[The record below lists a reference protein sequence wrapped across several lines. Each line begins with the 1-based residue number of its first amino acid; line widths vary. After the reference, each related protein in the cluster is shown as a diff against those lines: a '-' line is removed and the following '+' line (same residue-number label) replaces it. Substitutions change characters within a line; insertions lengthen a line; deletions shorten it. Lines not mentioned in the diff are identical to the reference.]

1 MTLRTHNIGY
11 WYTNNPDD
19 YLFKDVN
26 LTFEKGKVYSIL
38 GQSGSGKTTFL
49 SLLAGLDSPKAGEI
63 YLEDT
68 DINKSGLTNY
78 RKNSVSTIFQ
88 AYNLMTYMTARQ
100 NVQTALE
107 ISNKPVD
114 NAKIED
120 LFELVGI
127 PKEMIDKPVLQ
138 LSGGQQQRVAI
149 VRALATEHDLIIAD
163 EPTGNLDEETTQ
175 DIVNI
180 FKDIAHKQNKTVII
194 VTHETAVAQETD
206 VTFELKKKQFTE
218 V

>member
-19 YLFKDVN
+19 YLFKDIN
-26 LTFEKGKVYSIL
+26 LTFEKGKIYSIL

-63 YLEDT
+63 YLEDN
-68 DINKSGLTNY
+68 DINKSDLTNY

-114 NAKIED
+114 NAKIEE

>member
-19 YLFKDVN
+19 YLFKNVN
-26 LTFEKGKVYSIL
+26 LTFEKGKVYSTL
-38 GQSGSGKTTFL
+38 GQSGNGKTTFL

-63 YLEDT
+63 YLEDN
-68 DINKSGLTNY
+68 DINKSSLTNY

-114 NAKIED
+114 NAKIEEF
-120 LFELVGI
+120 FELVGI
-127 PKEMIDKPVLQ
+127 PKKMIDKPVL
-138 LSGGQQQRVAI
+138 
-149 VRALATEHDLIIAD
+149 
-163 EPTGNLDEETTQ
+163 
-175 DIVNI
+175 
-180 FKDIAHKQNKTVII
+180 
-194 VTHETAVAQETD
+194 
-206 VTFELKKKQFTE
+206 
-218 V
+218 